1 MVDSNDLTATL
12 YFAAAVRAGGDSSLT
27 RLLPLQLL
35 KEPLSPHD
43 SFSHRMLFALQAL
56 GVIQPELS
64 LSNAEDWL
72 TAKDWVEL
80 GPQTLAWRI
89 CCSPSDFHERS
100 TIANSLLSGIDP
112 SEDVLDMLL
121 DVWQD
126 LALAEVVQYAGW
138 ELAQSGYN
146 PKWAETATPSFR
158 DAIQIFS
165 IAQVMHLTQLAMR
178 SLARTHQRGGI
189 RSSRLGTVFADSLS
203 YFSRRAKLESWTVR
217 EVARPVELPISVIVA
232 LFAHEVTRLHDE
244 YATRAPSTTA
254 LFDAMTRVRSLS

>member
-1 MVDSNDLTATL
+1 MDSNDLTATL
-12 YFAAAVRAGGDSSLT
+12 YFAAAIRAGADSSLT

-43 SFSHRMLFALQAL
+43 SFSHRILFALQAL

-72 TAKDWVEL
+72 TAKDWLEL

-89 CCSPSDFHERS
+89 CWSPGDCRERRLM
-100 TIANSLLSGIDP
+100 AKALLSGIEP
-112 SEDVLDMLL
+112 SEDILDVLL
-121 DVWQD
+121 DVWRD

-146 PKWAETATPSFR
+146 PKWAETATHSFR
-158 DAIQIFS
+158 EAIQLFS

-178 SLARTHQRGGI
+178 SLASTHQRGGI
-189 RSSRLGTVFADSLS
+189 ASSRLGNVFADSLS
-203 YFSRRAKLESWTVR
+203 YFARRAKLEKWTVR
-217 EVARPVELPISVIVA
+217 EVARPAELPISAIVA
-232 LFAHEVTRLHDE
+232 LFAQEVTRLHNE
-244 YATRAPSTTA
+244 YATRMPSTAA
-254 LFDAMTRVRSLS
+254 LLDAMTRVRSVH